1 MSDETKPEYPPEWG
15 EPRSRT
21 VTWWDPKRNG
31 VLASGL
37 EGGDFQAAI
46 IEGRLPPPPIA
57 ILFGSRL
64 IEAGDGRSLL
74 RCIPDESFYNPVGL
88 IHGGFLC
95 TLLDTAAGIAVQSKL
110 PAGQVSA
117 TIEIKV
123 SFLRPVRDDG
133 RELEIRG
140 VATKVGRR
148 VAFAEA
154 HAYDAD
160 GELLGHATT
169 SLSVFEQSLP

>member
-1 MSDETKPEYPPEWG
+1 MTDDHSYPPEWG

-21 VTWWDPKRNG
+21 VTWFDPRRNG
-31 VLASGL
+31 VAASGL
-37 EGGDFQAAI
+37 TGEQFQQAI

-57 ILFGSRL
+57 LLFGSRL
-64 IEAGDGRSLL
+64 ISAGGGESLL
-74 RCIPDESFYNPVGL
+74 KCVPDESFYNPVGL

-110 PAGQVSA
+110 APGQLSA
-117 TIEIKV
+117 SIEIKV
-123 SFLRPVRDDG
+123 SFFKPVIDDG

-140 VATKVGRR
+140 RAIKVGRR

-154 HAYDAD
+154 HCYDAD
-160 GELLGHATT
+160 GELLGSATT
-169 SLSVFEQSLP
+169 SLAITSPS